1 MLFSDFLSLAQHYSV
16 TVTTWEC
23 NSNDEVFF
31 SIWLLEHMESIW
43 LPISGF
49 VKPYLVQNQNIMPTS
64 VLSPFE

>member
-16 TVTTWEC
+16 TVTTW
-23 NSNDEVFF
+23 DATVMMRFF
-31 SIWLLEHMESIW
+31 LIWLLEHMESIW